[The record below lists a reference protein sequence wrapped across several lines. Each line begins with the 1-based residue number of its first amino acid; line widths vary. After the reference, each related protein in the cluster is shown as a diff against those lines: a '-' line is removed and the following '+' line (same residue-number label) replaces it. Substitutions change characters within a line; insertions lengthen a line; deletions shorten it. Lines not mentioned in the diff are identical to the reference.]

1 MGIGEKNWGRRD
13 QENKPDRRRHRR
25 GRRRRGGAPQ
35 QPSRRA
41 AATWHHVSPPLGAS
55 DADGFGLSE
64 RSGRR
69 EGTGERRAPVVGRL
83 GLGLKIEMDFFYLV
97 GRKFR
102 YAKAYQAHPLGKPL
116 QSHYPDSECIEKK
129 RVLHHE
135 ATHLDLGL

>member
-41 AATWHHVSPPLGAS
+41 AATWRRVLPPPGAS

-83 GLGLKIEMDFFYLV
+83 GLDLKLRWIFFIWWAENLGMHPAHQLAPLLV
-97 GRKFR
+97 LRSSKRGR
-102 YAKAYQAHPLGKPL
+102 
-116 QSHYPDSECIEKK
+116 E
-129 RVLHHE
+129 
-135 ATHLDLGL
+135 